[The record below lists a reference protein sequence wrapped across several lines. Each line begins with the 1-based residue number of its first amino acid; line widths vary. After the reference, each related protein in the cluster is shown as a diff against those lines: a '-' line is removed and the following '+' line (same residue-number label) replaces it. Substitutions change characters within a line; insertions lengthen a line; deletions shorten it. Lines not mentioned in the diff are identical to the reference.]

1 MKKTAADIWHFKN
14 KSVEGKDCVFSIPDP
29 KRSICQHQFFPVPR
43 DINSIKSEL
52 IIDDSCDAVIK
63 DLKKLNIK
71 LPGASYFSGGE
82 IDFDLGS
89 EYRLTPLEDEN
100 VYALDA
106 KNGMDEIKEINRSVC
121 AYDESIATYAALEG
135 KAVMTSHALVYM
147 RPDQYIPITY
157 LTLNFYTQSDKI
169 INVAK
174 KSAIKTDNPDR
185 QAAIDRAFD
194 KMNLIKKYCINN
206 TILLIDGPLI
216 AGDAYTSVMTD
227 IIDLSE
233 RNIVPV
239 FFIKNS
245 NSRMIYD
252 YLPEYCEG
260 YNSDMHWAN
269 ELLKTGER
277 TRFFKYTDQHNKINS
292 KVFCYIKFL
301 KNQSPVRIELPTAAY
316 EKYLSSIESILDIIY
331 YLLLVQGNPSNP
343 QIRPIAVAREIMR
356 LYDINREIR
365 YSDLTPVM
373 NEERGMS

>member
-1 MKKTAADIWHFKN
+1 M
-14 KSVEGKDCVFSIPDP
+14 
-29 KRSICQHQFFPVPR
+29 PR

-52 IIDDSCDAVIK
+52 IVDDSCDTVIK
-63 DLKKLNIK
+63 DLRKLNIR

-100 VYALDA
+100 VYALNA
-106 KNGMDEIKEINRSVC
+106 KNGMDEISEINRSVC
-121 AYDESIATYAALEG
+121 AYDESIATYSALEG

-169 INVAK
+169 LSAAK

-185 QAAIDRAFD
+185 QAAIDRAFG
-194 KMNLIKKYCINN
+194 KMNLIKKYCIDN

-216 AGDAYTSVMTD
+216 AGDAYTSVMTE

-239 FFIKNS
+239 FFVKNS
-245 NSRMIYD
+245 NSRMIYN
-252 YLPEYCEG
+252 YLPEYSEG

-269 ELLKTGER
+269 ELLKNGER

-292 KVFCYIKFL
+292 KVFCYIKFV
-301 KNQSPVRIELPTAAY
+301 KNQSPIRIELPTLTY
-316 EKYLSSIESILDIIY
+316 EKYMSSIESILNIVY

-343 QIRPIAVAREIMR
+343 QIRPIAVAEMYAREIMK

-365 YSDLTPVM
+365 YSDLTPIM

>member
-1 MKKTAADIWHFKN
+1 
-14 KSVEGKDCVFSIPDP
+14 
-29 KRSICQHQFFPVPR
+29 
-43 DINSIKSEL
+43 
-52 IIDDSCDAVIK
+52 
-63 DLKKLNIK
+63 

-100 VYALDA
+100 VYALNA
-106 KNGMDEIKEINRSVC
+106 KNGMDEISEINRSVC
-121 AYDESIATYAALEG
+121 AYDESIATYSALEG

-169 INVAK
+169 LSAAK

-185 QAAIDRAFD
+185 QAAIDRAFG
-194 KMNLIKKYCINN
+194 KMNLIKKYCIDN

-216 AGDAYTSVMTD
+216 AGDAYTSVMTE

-239 FFIKNS
+239 FFVKNS
-245 NSRMIYD
+245 NSRMIYN
-252 YLPEYCEG
+252 YLPEYSEG

-269 ELLKTGER
+269 ELLKNGER

-292 KVFCYIKFL
+292 KVFCYIKFV
-301 KNQSPVRIELPTAAY
+301 KNQSPIRIELPTLTY
-316 EKYLSSIESILDIIY
+316 EKYLSSIESILNIVY

-343 QIRPIAVAREIMR
+343 QIRPIAVAEMYAREIMK

-365 YSDLTPVM
+365 YSDLTPIM